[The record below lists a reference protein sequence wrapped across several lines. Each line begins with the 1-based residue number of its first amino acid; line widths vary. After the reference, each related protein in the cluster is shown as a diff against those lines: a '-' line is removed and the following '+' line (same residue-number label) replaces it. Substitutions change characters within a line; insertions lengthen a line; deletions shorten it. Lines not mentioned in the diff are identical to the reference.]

1 MKLKISIFYNH
12 QIEHYCMIGSLDKN
26 LSIGPE
32 NG

>member
-1 MKLKISIFYNH
+1 
-12 QIEHYCMIGSLDKN
+12 MIGSLDKN